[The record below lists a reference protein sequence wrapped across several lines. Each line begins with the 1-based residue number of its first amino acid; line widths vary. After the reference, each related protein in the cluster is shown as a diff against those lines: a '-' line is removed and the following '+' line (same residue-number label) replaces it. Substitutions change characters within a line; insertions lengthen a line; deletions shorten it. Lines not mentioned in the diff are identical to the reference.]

1 MYQQI
6 TIVGNVGRDAE
17 QRYLPD
23 GKPVTTFSVAASEK
37 WKDAN
42 GQAQERTVWFKIT
55 AWQQLA
61 EICGQYVK
69 KGMKVLVVGT
79 LTEPKPYQDRQGE
92 WRASLDVRAN
102 VVRFLSR
109 VEGEAIANEAGPAPR
124 DNGAV
129 ADIGEDQIPF

>member
-6 TIVGNVGRDAE
+6 TIVGCAGKDAE

-23 GKPVTTFSVAASEK
+23 GKPVATFSVAASEK
-37 WKDAN
+37 WKDAQ
-42 GQAQERTVWFKIT
+42 GQPQERTVWFKVT

-79 LTEPKPYQDRQGE
+79 LSEPKPYQKRDGE
-92 WRASLDVRAN
+92 YAASLDVRAN

-109 VEGEAIANEAGPAPR
+109 VEGEAANSEAWPAPR

-129 ADIGEDQIPF
+129 SDISDENVPF

>member
-17 QRYLPD
+17 MRYLPD
-23 GKPVTTFSVAASEK
+23 GKPVTTFSVATSEK
-37 WKDAN
+37 WKDAQ
-42 GQAQERTVWFKIT
+42 GQPQERTVWFKIT
-55 AWQQLA
+55 TWQQLA
-61 EICGQYVK
+61 EVCGQYVK

-79 LTEPKPYQDRQGE
+79 LTEPKPYQDRQGD

-109 VEGEAIANEAGPAPR
+109 VEGESNSAAGPAPLA
-124 DNGAV
+124 NGAV
-129 ADIGEDQIPF
+129 ADISDENVPF

>member
-42 GQAQERTVWFKIT
+42 GTPQERTVWFKIT

-69 KGMKVLVVGT
+69 KGMKVLIVGT
-79 LTEPKPYQDRQGE
+79 LTEPKPYQDREGN

-109 VEGEAIANEAGPAPR
+109 VEGEAANNEAGPAPQSASA
-124 DNGAV
+124 GASSE
-129 ADIGEDQIPF
+129 EDIPF

>member
-23 GKPVTTFSVAASEK
+23 GKPVATFSVAASEK

-42 GQAQERTVWFKIT
+42 GQPQERTVWFKVT

-79 LTEPKPYQDRQGE
+79 LTEPKPYQDRQGD

-109 VEGEAIANEAGPAPR
+109 VEGEAANNEAGPAR
-124 DNGAV
+124 DNGV
-129 ADIGEDQIPF
+129 PSVDEEEIPF

>member
-17 QRYLPD
+17 MRYLPD
-23 GKPVTTFSVAASEK
+23 GKPVTTFSVATSEK
-37 WKDAN
+37 WKDAQ
-42 GQAQERTVWFKIT
+42 GQPQERTVWFKIT
-55 AWQQLA
+55 TWQQLA
-61 EICGQYVK
+61 EVCGQYVK

-79 LTEPKPYQDRQGE
+79 LTEPKPYQDRQGD

-109 VEGEAIANEAGPAPR
+109 VEGEGEAGPAPQR
-124 DNGAV
+124 DNSAV
-129 ADIGEDQIPF
+129 PDIGDENVPF

>member
-17 QRYLPD
+17 MRYLPD
-23 GKPVTTFSVAASEK
+23 GKPVTTFSVATSEK
-37 WKDAN
+37 WKDAQ
-42 GQAQERTVWFKIT
+42 GQPQERTVWFKIT
-55 AWQQLA
+55 TWQQLA
-61 EICGQYVK
+61 EVCGQYVK

-79 LTEPKPYQDRQGE
+79 LTEPKPYQDRQGD
-92 WRASLDVRAN
+92 WHASLDVRAN

-109 VEGEAIANEAGPAPR
+109 VEGESNSEAGPAPR

-129 ADIGEDQIPF
+129 PDIGEESVPF